1 MSVPSVKL
9 DHVSKCFGDFRA
21 VDDLHIEVQPG
32 EFFGLLGPNG
42 AGKSTTI
49 KMITGLSLPT
59 TGKIEVMGFDVIDRP
74 LEVKRRVG
82 LLGEDLALF
91 DRLSGEEYLHFAGRM
106 YDLEEADVLA
116 RTDEL
121 LRLLDL
127 DEHRSR
133 MVVDYSFGMKKKIAL
148 AGALIHRPSV
158 LFLDEPFNGMDVVSA
173 LKVREVLFELTRRGI
188 TVFFSSH
195 VMELVERLCTRFAIM
210 HEGRIVASGT
220 LEELR
225 RDLGEHLGGLE
236 EIFLEAVG
244 AEADG
249 RGLSWLA

>member
-1 MSVPSVKL
+1 
-9 DHVSKCFGDFRA
+9 
-21 VDDLHIEVQPG
+21 
-32 EFFGLLGPNG
+32 
-42 AGKSTTI
+42 
-49 KMITGLSLPT
+49 
-59 TGKIEVMGFDVIDRP
+59 MGFDVAREP

-106 YDLEEADVLA
+106 YDLDEEEVLG

-121 LRLLDL
+121 LRLMEL
-127 DEHRSR
+127 DEHRER
-133 MVVDYSFGMKKKIAL
+133 FVMDYSFGMKKKIAL

-210 HEGRIVASGT
+210 HQGRVVAEGT
-220 LEELR
+220 LEEMR
-225 RDLGEHLGGLE
+225 RSLGEHLGGLE
-236 EIFLEAVG
+236 EIFLHAVG

-249 RGLSWLA
+249 GGLSWLV